1 MPAVTR
7 EQIFL
12 ALFNLVTTVQV
23 GTPPA
28 VPWKTKSRKLKLW
41 NEVPVELRP
50 AIFMAER
57 TQQYYGAERPVP
69 PKRTYNVM
77 LFIYTNAKNA
87 TDANSGSA
95 ILNPLLD
102 AIDDALK
109 PSPMT
114 MRNDLGGLVN
124 HCYIDG
130 DVFVDPGDI
139 DGDGLAI
146 IPIKIVVP

>member
-1 MPAVTR
+1 MAYIPR

-12 ALFNLVTTVQV
+12 ALFNLVATIQV
-23 GTPPA
+23 GTPLA

-50 AIFMAER
+50 ALFMAER
-57 TQQYYGAERPVP
+57 VQTYFGSERPVP
-69 PKRTYNVM
+69 AKRTYNVSF
-77 LFIYTNAKNA
+77 FIYTNAKNA
-87 TDANSGSA
+87 TDTNPGSA

-102 AIDDALK
+102 AIDAALA
-109 PSPMT
+109 PNVMT
-114 MRNDLGGLVN
+114 GRNDLGGLVN
-124 HCYIDG
+124 HCFIDG

-146 IPIKIVVP
+146 IPVKIVVP

>member
-1 MPAVTR
+1 MAFIPR

-12 ALFNLVTTVQV
+12 ALWGLVTTIQV
-23 GTPPA
+23 GSPPA
-28 VPWKTKSRKLKLW
+28 VPWKTKSRKLRLW
-41 NEVPVELRP
+41 TDVPSELRP

-57 TQQYYGAERPVP
+57 VQQYYGAERPVP
-69 PKRTYNVM
+69 PKRTYNVS

-87 TDANSGSA
+87 TDTNPGSA

-102 AIDDALK
+102 AIDAALA
-109 PSPMT
+109 PNVMT
-114 MRNDLGGLVN
+114 GRNDLGGLVN